1 MFFRKFYKKTTY
13 VPVLSLL
20 IITLLAVFNQQIIA
34 LPNKAINQLIKKT
47 DFRVKRV
54 YLSGN
59 KHLNSKD
66 IAKAINVKIGASILS
81 LDLIKIKNQI
91 ERLSWVKL
99 AVVTRKFP
107 NILSIAI
114 VEREA
119 IALWQND
126 KKLYLIDEEG
136 IPIAEDN
143 LKPFKDLI
151 ILIGEDA
158 PIHAYYFINM
168 LQKND
173 DLYRHISYATRIG
186 ERRWNVT
193 FYNDLEIKLP
203 ENNMENSWNYVIKLY
218 KNKNLFAFGV
228 KVIDLRVE
236 NKIYIR

>member
-1 MFFRKFYKKTTY
+1 MFFKRIYHKKTY
-13 VPVLSLL
+13 LPILCVLL
-20 IITLLAVFNQQIIA
+20 IILLALFNQQLVA
-34 LPNKAINQLIKKT
+34 LPGRAIGYLVHKA
-47 DFRVKRV
+47 DFKLKRV

-59 KHLNSKD
+59 KHLSAKD
-66 IAKAINVKIGASILS
+66 IAKAIEVKIGSSILS
-81 LDLIKIKNQI
+81 LDLNKIKSQI

-99 AVVTRKFP
+99 AVVTRKLP

-119 IALWQND
+119 IALWQNE

-136 IPIAEDN
+136 MPIDDDD
-143 LKPFKDLI
+143 LKPFRELI

-158 PIHAYYFINM
+158 PMHAYYFINM

-186 ERRWNVT
+186 SRRWNVT

-203 ENNMENSWNYVIKLY
+203 ENNMENSWNYIIKLY
-218 KNKNLFAFGV
+218 KNKNLFAPNV